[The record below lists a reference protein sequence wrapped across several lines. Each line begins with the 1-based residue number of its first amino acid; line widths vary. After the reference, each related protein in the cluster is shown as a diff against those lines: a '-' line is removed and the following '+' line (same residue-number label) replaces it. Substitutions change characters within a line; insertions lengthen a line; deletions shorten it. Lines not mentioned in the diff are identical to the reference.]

1 MKLFSQAKV
10 DIVVASGVL
19 SVTIRPNP
27 GWFWML
33 LEIVFIVFFSGL
45 AVRSWHGFNLM
56 TRVIFVWVEIAGA
69 QWLYQLTGSERIEID
84 ARQLIIQ
91 KQVLGWPRVREYRIE
106 ECSELEL
113 DQQHEDDH
121 YALQCKIGWRTVRFG
136 QYLSEDKATEVLA
149 TLQKE
154 LPDVAQKLITTSS
167 GKNHFVTLGLS
178 SR

>member
-69 QWLYQLTGSERIEID
+69 VGWLYQLTGSELIEID
-84 ARQLIIQ
+84 ARQLMI
-91 KQVLGWPRVREYRIE
+91 
-106 ECSELEL
+106 
-113 DQQHEDDH
+113 
-121 YALQCKIGWRTVRFG
+121 
-136 QYLSEDKATEVLA
+136 
-149 TLQKE
+149 
-154 LPDVAQKLITTSS
+154 
-167 GKNHFVTLGLS
+167 
-178 SR
+178 